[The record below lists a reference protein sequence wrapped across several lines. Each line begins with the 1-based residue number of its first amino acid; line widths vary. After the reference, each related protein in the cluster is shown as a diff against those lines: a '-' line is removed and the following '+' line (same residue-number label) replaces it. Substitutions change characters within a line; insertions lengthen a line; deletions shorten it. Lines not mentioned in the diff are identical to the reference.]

1 MADSIGKAMMDMVK
15 RAGDAYPEDT
25 HDYKD
30 ENGVIICGFCH
41 TPRETLQEFNF
52 GGVKR
57 IIHCPVLCKCRRAKD
72 DLKRQQIADMQ
83 AAAALQELRSQSLMD
98 DRLANATFST
108 FRITENNEKP
118 FRYCKRYV
126 ERFDEM
132 KSTNQGLLLHGPVGT
147 GKSFAAACIANEL
160 LSKGVSVVMTSFVKL
175 IERFSGFDDDTQY
188 LIDLLNKASLL
199 IIDDLGAERATDFSL
214 EKVYNVIDSRYR
226 AKLPMILTTNVT
238 LPEMKNTTDI
248 RYQRIY
254 DRVFE
259 NCFPIQFSGPSWRR
273 KEASSRFNTMKK
285 MLEE

>member
-1 MADSIGKAMMDMVK
+1 M
-15 RAGDAYPEDT
+15 
-25 HDYKD
+25 
-30 ENGVIICGFCH
+30 
-41 TPRETLQEFNF
+41 
-52 GGVKR
+52 
-57 IIHCPVLCKCRRAKD
+57 
-72 DLKRQQIADMQ
+72 
-83 AAAALQELRSQSLMD
+83 
-98 DRLANATFST
+98 
-108 FRITENNEKP
+108 
-118 FRYCKRYV
+118 
-126 ERFDEM
+126 
-132 KSTNQGLLLHGPVGT
+132 
-147 GKSFAAACIANEL
+147 
-160 LSKGVSVVMTSFVKL
+160 MTSFVKL

-238 LPEMKNTTDI
+238 LAAMKDTIDI

-285 MLEE
+285 MFEE